1 MVLVLC
7 SCLFLSYL
15 IRDAYMSGFKLY
27 LKVLNSL
34 LRSWDRDPSTST
46 IQRVKLSELDF
57 PAITVCPD
65 YATDSLATRI
75 VLNMIEFDEK
85 VRKQDRKSTRSA

>member
-1 MVLVLC
+1 M
-7 SCLFLSYL
+7 F
-15 IRDAYMSGFKLY
+15 
-27 LKVLNSL
+27 
-34 LRSWDRDPSTST
+34 RSWDRDPSTST

-57 PAITVCPD
+57 PAITVCSD

-85 VRKQDRKSTRSA
+85 VRKLNTNSRGTEDCKSHFA